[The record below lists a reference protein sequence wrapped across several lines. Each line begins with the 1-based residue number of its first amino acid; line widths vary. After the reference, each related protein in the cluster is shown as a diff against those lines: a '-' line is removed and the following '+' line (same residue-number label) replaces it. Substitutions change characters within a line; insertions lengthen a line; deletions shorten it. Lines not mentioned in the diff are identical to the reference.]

1 AAHPDFA
8 KGGKVDS
15 SKFLNAGC
23 SNSKSLFTTK
33 KWTKATNK
41 NAFSKCHPVQKQ
53 FVQDLLD
60 CIAIDMLPLDFIER
74 PTFIK
79 LVRNLNRSIRLVSA
93 RTLGRRFVDA
103 YSEFKQRMKGTVKN
117 VDDNTFHIILDMWTD
132 RQKSSMIGFRSQF
145 ITPTWKLH
153 NSTLAFRHFKE
164 QHSGRDIRRMVDS
177 V

>member
-79 LVRNLNRSIRLVSA
+79 L
-93 RTLGRRFVDA
+93 
-103 YSEFKQRMKGTVKN
+103 FKQRMKGTVKN